1 MRMIGDSRRPA
12 TPPSPEYGY
21 ARQGGSVQK
30 TAPSRTKP
38 HGGEVP
44 YRKAASAV
52 PTARHGGSVQKSG
65 LCRTKPHGREV
76 RYRKAASAV
85 PNRTAWRFG
94 TENGPIPYQTARQD
108 RIFANLT
115 RVFEG
120 EPIFTYLY
128 NTYIK
133 NHL

>member
-12 TPPSPEYGY
+12 TQPPRPKY
-21 ARQGGSVQK
+21 
-30 TAPSRTKP
+30 
-38 HGGEVP
+38 
-44 YRKAASAV
+44 
-52 PTARHGGSVQKSG
+52 GSVQKSG
-65 LCRTKPHGREV
+65 LCRTKPHGMEV
-76 RYRKAASAV
+76 PYRKRSRPV
-85 PNRTAWRFG
+85 PNRTAGRFG
-94 TENGPIPYQTARQD
+94 TEKRPLPYGTARQD

-120 EPIFTYLY
+120 EPIFMYLY